1 MLESEFYPELHP
13 VDILIDLVISDEI
26 DPWDIDLEEL
36 TRKFIENVR
45 QMVKL
50 NLRLSGRTLLAASVL
65 LRIKS
70 ERLFEPA
77 TTEEEFF
84 EAVENS
90 CEEQNYVIVPP
101 IREPLR
107 RREERKTSIFE
118 LVESLQQAMHEEL
131 IKKNFPRKRRS
142 KPRLFIEMD
151 ESSIKEKME
160 TVYMKVRNLGSYE
173 QIIRFGEIIK
183 NENKL
188 EIIETL
194 ISLLY
199 LDYEGKIRVWQEE
212 IFGEI
217 FIKIFDESQTQVKI

>member
-1 MLESEFYPELHP
+1 LNWKMLESEFYPELHP

-84 EAVENS
+84 ESVENS

-173 QIIRFGEIIK
+173 QSGRLSK
-183 NENKL
+183 MKTSLKL
-188 EIIETL
+188 LKLSSLCSIL
-194 ISLLY
+194 IM
-199 LDYEGKIRVWQEE
+199 KAR
-212 IFGEI
+212 
-217 FIKIFDESQTQVKI
+217 

>member
-1 MLESEFYPELHP
+1 MNWKMLESEFYPELHP

-84 EAVENS
+84 ESVENS

-173 QIIRFGEIIK
+173 QSGRLSK
-183 NENKL
+183 MKTSLKL
-188 EIIETL
+188 LKLSSLCSIL
-194 ISLLY
+194 IM
-199 LDYEGKIRVWQEE
+199 KAR
-212 IFGEI
+212 
-217 FIKIFDESQTQVKI
+217 